1 MMSIFPNI
9 EAYGTYARRSALA
22 DALEVQTFSSSSPS
36 ISRAEL
42 ADYIRDS
49 NWTRLLGEQF
59 SFPDEADV
67 GLGEEID
74 ASNAAALSV
83 FDVLR
88 ERKEILR
95 NRYPFE
101 VSGERVQFL
110 DAEGSG
116 RAYCL
121 FLAVTT
127 LHAYNIATADL
138 EPRQYFEDLVTTS
151 LARKGLVAGNL
162 GRARRG
168 SSGLAEAVYEI
179 GTHCGLSPSPDS
191 AIVRQRA
198 QEEGVDVIAHLKWGD
213 SRPLHWVFIVQA
225 TCGKSDTWYSKL
237 HDASELMWKNL
248 LGLRVLPRA
257 VLAVP
262 HHMQSNTA
270 SYLVEKGNGQKLV
283 LDRLRLCEMD
293 SDGIER
299 ADDLMSALNE
309 IEIKFE

>member
-1 MMSIFPNI
+1 MMNIFPNI

-22 DALEVQTFSSSSPS
+22 DALEVQAFSSASLS

-49 NWTRLLGEQF
+49 NWTRLLGGQF
-59 SFPDEADV
+59 SLSDEEDA

-74 ASNAAALSV
+74 ASNAAALNV

-88 ERKEILR
+88 ERKEILGD
-95 NRYPFE
+95 RYPFA
-101 VSGERVQFL
+101 VSGERIRRL
-110 DAEGSG
+110 DVEGSG

-127 LHAYNIATADL
+127 LHAYHITTVGLD
-138 EPRQYFEDLVTTS
+138 PRHYFEDLVTTS

-168 SSGLAEAVYEI
+168 SSGLAEAVYEV
-179 GTHCGLSPSPDS
+179 GRHCGLSPSPDS

-248 LGLRVLPRA
+248 LGLRFLPRA

-262 HHMQSNTA
+262 HHMQSDTA
-270 SYLVEKGNGQKLV
+270 SYLAEKGNGQKLV

-293 SDGIER
+293 GDGIDR
-299 ADDLMSALNE
+299 ADDVMNALRE
-309 IEIKFE
+309 IEVKFE